1 MKPVRLDWKHIH
13 EVNFGSGNIAQGPGS
28 SFLLRFD
35 TQPRFQGLPSLAIYL
50 SLYICPASLRTSG
63 LIHHFKRNINWGKA
77 SFDHVPHIQDTFF
90 SLTDG
95 FLSRLRVLCL
105 WYSQHL

>member
-13 EVNFGSGNIAQGPGS
+13 KVNFGSGNIAQGHGS

-35 TQPRFQGLPSLAIYL
+35 TQPRFKGSPNLAIYL
-50 SLYICPASLRTSG
+50 PLYICPASLRTSG
-63 LIHHFKRNINWGKA
+63 LIHHFKRNNNLGKA
-77 SFDHVPHIQDTFF
+77 SFDHVPRIQDTFF

-95 FLSRLRVLCL
+95 FWSPLRFLCL
-105 WYSQHL
+105 